1 MIGCMAYSKAGHDRK
16 KIYLIIREEDEY
28 VYVLDGKT
36 RTFDNPKKK
45 NKKHIQVIKRHKNP
59 VLEKKLLNNEAIDC
73 AEVIQEV
80 KACQKQM

>member
-45 NKKHIQVIKRHKNP
+45 NKKHI
-59 VLEKKLLNNEAIDC
+59 
-73 AEVIQEV
+73 
-80 KACQKQM
+80 

>member
-1 MIGCMAYSKAGHDRK
+1 MAYSKAGHDRK

-36 RTFDNPKKK
+36 RTFENPKKK
-45 NKKHIQVIKRHKNP
+45 NKKHIQVIKKYKNP
-59 VLEKKLLNNEAIDC
+59 ELEMKLLNNEAIDC

-80 KACQKQM
+80 RACQKQM

>member
-1 MIGCMAYSKAGHDRK
+1 MIGCMAYSKAGHGRK

-59 VLEKKLLNNEAIDC
+59 ELEKKLLNNEAIDC